1 MWGTTK
7 VLPNRKDDAA
17 YTSAMP
23 NPNMSKGQ
31 LERLRMRLIDDSG
44 RLRQRAQEY
53 RHLAITT
60 SKATAGNLLA
70 IAPTLDAAAEQL
82 EAQIKVVEN
91 LLLKL
96 T

>member
-1 MWGTTK
+1 
-7 VLPNRKDDAA
+7 
-17 YTSAMP
+17 MP
-23 NPNMSKGQ
+23 QSKMSKGQ
-31 LERLRMRLIDDSG
+31 LERLRARLIDDSG

-70 IAPTLDAAAEQL
+70 IAPTLDATAEQL
-82 EAQIKVVEN
+82 ETQIEVVES
-91 LLLKL
+91 LLTKV